1 MYSSP
6 PPYAIQTM
14 YSYHQRALIQSKRYL
29 VVVFSPCIPATRI
42 QFSITSSGLRGV
54 PEDMG
59 AAAVG
64 VGAAAEEDGAFD
76 RREVLGSPVGLSSRQ
91 NLSNIQRTPTT
102 PALASLFDDA
112 TPAHL

>member
-1 MYSSP
+1 MQFNP
-6 PPYAIQTM
+6 
-14 YSYHQRALIQSKRYL
+14 QRALIQSKRYL

-59 AAAVG
+59 ACAVIG
-64 VGAAAEEDGAFD
+64 GGLHEAEEAFD
-76 RREVLGSPVGLSSRQ
+76 RREVLGSQVGLSSRQ
-91 NLSNIQRTPTT
+91 NLSNIQHTPTT
-102 PALASLFDDA
+102 PALASLFDDT